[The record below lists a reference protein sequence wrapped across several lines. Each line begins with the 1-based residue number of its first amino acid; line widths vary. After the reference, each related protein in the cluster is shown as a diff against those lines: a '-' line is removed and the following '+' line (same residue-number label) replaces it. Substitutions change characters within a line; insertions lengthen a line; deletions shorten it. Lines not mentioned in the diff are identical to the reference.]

1 MSNIEP
7 NIDKLK
13 ALFLAYLR
21 QLISPIVDD
30 YLEQLPQDMALR
42 TVDENR
48 LPCLHHIDDAVSTTD
63 ERARDLVDYLVEIKD
78 QLRWGQTYTAADF
91 GQHYVDN
98 YGWMELFGTRGH
110 LDSPEMSGG
119 FLLLGPGLHYR
130 EHRHEAEEIYVVLS
144 GDATWQRDGG
154 EFVQHT
160 VGTVIHHSSN
170 TLHSTK
176 ARDLPMLAL
185 YLWRGGKLVQ
195 RPEFT
200 FPN

>member
-7 NIDKLK
+7 LVDRLNG
-13 ALFLAYLR
+13 LFLAYLR
-21 QLISPIVDD
+21 QLNMPIVDD
-30 YLEQLPQDMALR
+30 YLRKLPQNMAFR
-42 TVDENR
+42 DVEKNQ
-48 LPCLHHIDDAVSTTD
+48 LPCLHHLD
-63 ERARDLVDYLVEIKD
+63 EATEVVDVLARDLVEYLVEIKD

-98 YGWMELFGTRGH
+98 YGWVELFGTRGH
-110 LDSPEMSGG
+110 LVSSEMSGG

-144 GDATWQRDGG
+144 GDATWQRGGG
-154 EFVQHT
+154 EFVQHP
-160 VGTVIHHSSN
+160 VGTVIHHTSN

-176 ARDLPMLAL
+176 AGARPVLAL

-200 FPN
+200 

>member
-1 MSNIEP
+1 MNNIESH
-7 NIDKLK
+7 IDRLNR
-13 ALFLAYLR
+13 LFLAYLR
-21 QLISPIVDD
+21 QLNVPIVDS

-42 TVDENR
+42 DIEENT
-48 LPCLHHIDDAVSTTD
+48 LPCLHLIDDTVITAD
-63 ERARDLVDYLVEIKD
+63 ERAHDLIEYLIEIKD
-78 QLRWGQTYTAADF
+78 KLRWGQTYTAADF

-110 LDSPEMSGG
+110 LISPEMSGG

-154 EFVQHT
+154 EFVQHP
-160 VGTVIHHSSN
+160 VGTVIHHISN

-176 ARDLPMLAL
+176 AIDKPMLAL

-200 FPN
+200 